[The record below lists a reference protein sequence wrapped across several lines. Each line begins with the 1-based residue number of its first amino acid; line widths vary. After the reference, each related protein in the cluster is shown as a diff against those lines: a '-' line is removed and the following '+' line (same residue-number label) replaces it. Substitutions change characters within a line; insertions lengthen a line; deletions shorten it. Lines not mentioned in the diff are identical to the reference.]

1 MNKNRYFANNPTN
14 IDIQR
19 SRFNRA
25 SQHKTTLNTGDL
37 VPIYVDEML
46 PGDTVKMDMSALVR
60 MSTPIF
66 PVMDNAFIEF
76 FWFFVPYR
84 LVWDHWKNF
93 MGENTESAWTPK
105 TEYEIPQITVG
116 EDTELTKSTKVS
128 KGTIADYMGIP
139 TNVQHLHYSALPFRA
154 YTLIWNEWF
163 RSENLQDPVDIDKGD
178 SNKAYV
184 DPTESTYTDTAYAQY
199 GGKLLRSCKP
209 FDYFTGALPMPQ
221 KGEAVLLPLGTTAP
235 IIGNGQP
242 IELWGMTSE
251 AGYQAWAGRA
261 NSGTGTNNEINI
273 TLSSDGTTAGDKPT
287 YGEKLGL
294 EETGTNSGMVADLS
308 TATAATV
315 NQLRQ
320 AFAVQRML
328 EKDARGGSRYTEII
342 RAHFGIIS
350 PDARQQRPEYLGGCK
365 RAINVD
371 QVIQTSSTDTTT
383 PQGNTAAYSVTGVR
397 DNKFIKSFTEHGLIM
412 CLATIRTDHTY
423 QQGLERF
430 WSRTKRTDFYFPSL
444 ANIGEQAILNKE
456 IYAQGT
462 EKDNEAFGYQE
473 AWADY
478 RYKPNRVSGA
488 MRSNYAQTLD
498 SWHYADYYTA
508 QPTLSAEW
516 IEETRKNVDRT
527 IAVSEQQEDQ
537 FIADFYFNCIM
548 TRPMPLYSIPGLIDH
563 H

>member
-84 LVWDHWKNF
+84 LVWDHWRNF

-105 TEYEIPQITVG
+105 TEYEIPKMNVGSGTAGEITV
-116 EDTELTKSTKVS
+116 E
-128 KGTIADYMGIP
+128 KGSIADYMGIP
-139 TNVQHLHYSALPFRA
+139 TKIDGISVSALPFRA
-154 YTLIWNEWF
+154 YALIWNEWF
-163 RSENLQDPVDIDKGD
+163 RSENLQDPVEINKGD
-178 SNKAYV
+178 DGGNYV
-184 DPTESTYTDTAYAQY
+184 PMTKTGYTDTQYAQY
-199 GGKLLRSCKP
+199 GSKPLRSCKQ

-235 IIGNGQP
+235 VVGDGNA
-242 IELWGMTSE
+242 IELWGLTSE
-251 AGYQAWAGRA
+251 KAYQLYTGRA
-261 NSGTGTNNEINI
+261 NSGSGTNNEINI
-273 TLSSDGTTAGDKPT
+273 TLSTTGASGGEKPT
-287 YGEKLGL
+287 NGERLGM
-294 EETGTNSGMVADLS
+294 EEAPASTGMIADLS
-308 TATAATV
+308 NATSATI

-371 QVIQTSSTDTTT
+371 QVIQTSSTDSTT

-397 DNKFIKSFTEHGLIM
+397 DNKFIKSFTEHGIIM

-423 QQGLERF
+423 QQGIERF

-456 IYAQGT
+456 IYATGNDTDVQ
-462 EKDNEAFGYQE
+462 AFGYQE

-508 QPTLSAEW
+508 LPTLSAEW

-537 FIADFYFNCIM
+537 FIADFYFDCIM